1 MGGDNVKSPEE
12 IMLNQKNSQKLVD
25 IKSVNP
31 VAWKKIEGY
40 CIQNIIMNDAVKY
53 DGEKYPVDFP
63 TSYEWNIGLLEK
75 VDHILG
81 ECGVFEDVL
90 GTYSLKTY
98 NALLQLVALHSD
110 KLRYILG

>member
-1 MGGDNVKSPEE
+1 MGGDNIKRPEE
-12 IMLNQKNSQKLVD
+12 IMINEKNSQKLVD

-40 CIQNIIMNDAVKY
+40 CIKNIIMNDAVKY

>member
-1 MGGDNVKSPEE
+1 
-12 IMLNQKNSQKLVD
+12 
-25 IKSVNP
+25 
-31 VAWKKIEGY
+31 
-40 CIQNIIMNDAVKY
+40 MNDVVKY
-53 DGEKYPVDFP
+53 DGEEYPYGYL
-63 TSYEWNIGLLEK
+63 TSYDFNIGLLEK

-81 ECGVFEDVL
+81 ECDVFEDVL

>member
-1 MGGDNVKSPEE
+1 MGGDNIKSPEE
-12 IMLNQKNSQKLVD
+12 IMLNQKNSQKLVNL
-25 IKSVNP
+25 KNSNP

-40 CIQNIIMNDAVKY
+40 CIANIIRNDSVKY
-53 DGEKYPVDFP
+53 DGEKYPTDYP
-63 TSYEWNIGLLEK
+63 TSYDFNIGLLEK
-75 VDHILG
+75 VDEILG
-81 ECGVFEDVL
+81 QCDVFEDVL

>member
-1 MGGDNVKSPEE
+1 
-12 IMLNQKNSQKLVD
+12 MLNQKNSQKLVD

-40 CIQNIIMNDAVKY
+40 CIKNIIMNDAVKY

-75 VDHILG
+75 VDHILE
-81 ECGVFEDVL
+81 ECDVFEDVL

>member
-1 MGGDNVKSPEE
+1 
-12 IMLNQKNSQKLVD
+12 MLNQKNSQKLVD

-40 CIQNIIMNDAVKY
+40 CIKNIIMNDAVKY

>member
-1 MGGDNVKSPEE
+1 
-12 IMLNQKNSQKLVD
+12 MLNQKNSQKLVD

-40 CIQNIIMNDAVKY
+40 CIKNVIMNDAVEFGEAEYPEGYLTKY
-53 DGEKYPVDFP
+53 DY
-63 TSYEWNIGLLEK
+63 NMGLLEK

-81 ECGVFEDVL
+81 ECDVFEDVL

>member
-1 MGGDNVKSPEE
+1 
-12 IMLNQKNSQKLVD
+12 MLNQKNSSKLVA
-25 IKSVNP
+25 IKTSNP
-31 VAWKKIEGY
+31 KAWTKIEGY
-40 CIQNIIMNDAVKY
+40 CIANIIRNDSVKY
-53 DGEKYPVDFP
+53 DNASYPTDYP
-63 TSYEWNIGLLEK
+63 TEYDWNIGLLEK

-81 ECGVFEDVL
+81 ECDVFEDVL

>member
-1 MGGDNVKSPEE
+1 MGGDNIKSPEE

-40 CIQNIIMNDAVKY
+40 CIKNIIMNDAVKY

-63 TSYEWNIGLLEK
+63 TSYDWNIGLLEK

-90 GTYSLKTY
+90 GTYSMKTY
-98 NALLQLVALHSD
+98 NALIQLIALHSD

>member
-40 CIQNIIMNDAVKY
+40 CIKNIMMNDAVDFDEAKYPDGYLTKY
-53 DGEKYPVDFP
+53 DF
-63 TSYEWNIGLLEK
+63 NIGLLEK
-75 VDHILG
+75 VDEILG
-81 ECGVFEDVL
+81 QCDVFEDVL

-98 NALLQLVALHSD
+98 HQLLQLVALHSD

>member
-1 MGGDNVKSPEE
+1 
-12 IMLNQKNSQKLVD
+12 MLNQKNSSKLVNL
-25 IKSVNP
+25 KNSNP

-40 CIQNIIMNDAVKY
+40 CIANIIRNDSVKY
-53 DGEKYPVDFP
+53 DGEKYPTDYP
-63 TSYEWNIGLLEK
+63 TSYDFNIGLLEK
-75 VDHILG
+75 VDEILSQ
-81 ECGVFEDVL
+81 CGIFEDVL

>member
-1 MGGDNVKSPEE
+1 
-12 IMLNQKNSQKLVD
+12 MLNQKNSQKLVD

-40 CIQNIIMNDAVKY
+40 CIKNIIMNDAVKY

-63 TSYEWNIGLLEK
+63 TSYDWNIGLLEK

-90 GTYSLKTY
+90 GTYSMKTY
-98 NALLQLVALHSD
+98 NALIQLIALHSD